1 LGRILVLAT
10 KEKKMSLQD
19 EFDMVMTRF
28 PGGTTAP
35 SGCYVDP
42 RTLAVTSTTGGTLP
56 ATDWWH
62 KIPTATSS
70 GDLTA
75 AASYLNTVLNALSPI
90 AGNYAYVSGSLHTY
104 TSADLMQQKGTGSQ
118 SS

>member
-1 LGRILVLAT
+1 V
-10 KEKKMSLQD
+10 SLRD
-19 EFDMVMTRF
+19 EFYQVMPRI
-28 PGGTTAP
+28 PGGVTQP
-35 SGCYVDP
+35 SGCYIDP
-42 RTLAVTSTTGGTLP
+42 RTLAVTSTTSSAALP

-62 KIPTATSS
+62 RIPTATGS

-104 TSADLMQQKGTGSQ
+104 SSADLMQQKGTGAQ